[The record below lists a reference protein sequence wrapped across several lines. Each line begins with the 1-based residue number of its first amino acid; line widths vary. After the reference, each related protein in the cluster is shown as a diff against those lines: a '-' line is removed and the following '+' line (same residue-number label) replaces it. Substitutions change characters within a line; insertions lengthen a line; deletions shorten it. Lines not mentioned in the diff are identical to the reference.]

1 MRFLHYLFSMNEL
14 NADPDQQELAQLFIG
29 YAENRKPWEDIF
41 TFLEK
46 HPWPRAERENRIVH
60 ALSTVKVYRVDLYP
74 IAKELG
80 QLIIIGAREPTLP
93 SNAGRQSA
101 LTARWNALATSRR
114 KIDVCGIVNS

>member
-74 IAKELG
+74 IAKDLG
-80 QLIIIGAREPTLP
+80 QLIIIGARTDPPFQRRPTERFDGQMERLSYFP
-93 SNAGRQSA
+93 A
-101 LTARWNALATSRR
+101 
-114 KIDVCGIVNS
+114 